1 MGSPAILPIL
11 VLVQVRLKTESE
23 IKRRGLGTNRPS
35 SSGSTTGISSE
46 RSGFLDLLAEVI
58 PANSPEQS
66 SLQGLWAQM
75 PDAERDLLQN
85 QSHDNIARYQELIR
99 SIARQTLEQNVRVD
113 KLMGRGRLT
122 KTEKELSTIRIL
134 DERLQQMAILMQ
146 APGNS
151 AFALLQKLAE
161 IRGMLMDMRR

>member
-1 MGSPAILPIL
+1 M
-11 VLVQVRLKTESE
+11 QVRLKTETE

-35 SSGSTTGISSE
+35 SSGSTAGISSE

-75 PDAERDLLQN
+75 PEAERDLLQN
-85 QSHDNIARYQELIR
+85 QSQDNIARYQELIR

>member
-1 MGSPAILPIL
+1 M
-11 VLVQVRLKTESE
+11 QVRLKTGSE
-23 IKRRGLGTNRPS
+23 IKRRNTGTARSTSAGNTAAVS
-35 SSGSTTGISSE
+35 SDRSS
-46 RSGFLDLLAEVI
+46 FLDLLAEVI
-58 PANSPEQS
+58 PANSPDNA

-85 QSHDNIARYQELIR
+85 QSHENVARYQELIR
-99 SIARQTLEQNVRVD
+99 SIARQTLDQNVRVD
-113 KLMGRGRLT
+113 KLMGRGRIT

-151 AFALLQKLAE
+151 AFGLLQKLAE